1 MHFILYWCALHTF
14 YFGGMYNTPKNGML
28 SVRRDFIPKKYV
40 MHTFVL
46 TVQAYI
52 LHDRAGTL
60 ASLLYKAESPSVRL
74 HFLSRDNL
82 GCLCTDRREIW
93 FVYSCGL
100 WHVNAPLNNFLTVL
114 CWAHERFKHIAVVV
128 FAIIFGRVKY

>member
-1 MHFILYWCALHTF
+1 MIVWPNIRSSCIAFSYKT
-14 YFGGMYNTPKNGML
+14 YT
-28 SVRRDFIPKKYV
+28 
-40 MHTFVL
+40 
-46 TVQAYI
+46 

-60 ASLLYKAESPSVRL
+60 ASLLYKAEKPSVRLSVCLSVRL

-82 GCLCTDRREIW
+82 GCLCMDRREIW

-100 WHVNAPLNNFLTVL
+100 WHANAPLNNFLTVL
-114 CWAHERFKHIAVVV
+114 CWAHECFKHTAVVV